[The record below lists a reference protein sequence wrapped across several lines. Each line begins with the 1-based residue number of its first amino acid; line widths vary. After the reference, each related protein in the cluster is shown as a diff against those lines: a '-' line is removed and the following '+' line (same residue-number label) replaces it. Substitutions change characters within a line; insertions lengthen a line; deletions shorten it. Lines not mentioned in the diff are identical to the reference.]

1 MLFGRRVR
9 FAIVVLASQLL
20 LVALAA
26 VALVQMILIATNG
39 RVSLAEDN
47 LAILWPEIIVAL
59 LVTVFGI
66 TVFGIQLRRLG
77 ERRRGDGVRDQR
89 RNRRTYQ
96 ER

>member
-47 LAILWPEIIVAL
+47 LA
-59 LVTVFGI
+59 
-66 TVFGIQLRRLG
+66 VFGIQLRRLG